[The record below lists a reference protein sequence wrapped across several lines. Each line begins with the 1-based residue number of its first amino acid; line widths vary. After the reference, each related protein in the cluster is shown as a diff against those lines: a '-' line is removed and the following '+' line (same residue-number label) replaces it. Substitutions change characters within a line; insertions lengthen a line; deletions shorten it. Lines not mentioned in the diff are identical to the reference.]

1 MFGNTWFV
9 GLYRRGCVT
18 AFRLERINSQFSRGS
33 CHGSERNCADA
44 LSRRRMAEGDS
55 AEPFYMEPG
64 ELFKLV
70 HEERAWV
77 MMMLFICS
85 CRNSNNRST
94 CPPFSTPPPLAN
106 SFVLGTAI
114 INTQPAHRYIPIG
127 YSPRGINESCRSI
140 TIRW

>member
-1 MFGNTWFV
+1 
-9 GLYRRGCVT
+9 
-18 AFRLERINSQFSRGS
+18 
-33 CHGSERNCADA
+33 
-44 LSRRRMAEGDS
+44 MAEGDS

-127 YSPRGINESCRSI
+127 YSPRGINESTCDDA
-140 TIRW
+140 TIMSQSTLAAGVEGRNGGIKEQKFQG